1 MEIDGRCVQKG
12 GRIDRDIRKVRSQ
25 VGFVFQ
31 QFNLV
36 ARLPVLVNVLVGSL
50 HRMPWW
56 RSWMRLFTAQE
67 RALALEALAR
77 VGIADCYAQRAS
89 TLSGGQQQRAAIART
104 LVQGA
109 KVVLADEPIASLD
122 PESSRKVMEIL
133 ARINRED
140 GCTVI
145 VSLHQVDIAMK
156 YCPRV
161 VALRSCS
168 TARRPRSRPSCC
180 ASCTACRPK
189 SCCGRRAPPSCPRP
203 RSRSPGPG
211 RSFRCR
217 SPEPHFFRPCFSFR
231 HSTSESSMIKKLL
244 AALAIGLGMTAAAQ
258 AQDAINFG
266 IISTEATQ
274 NLKGDWQPLIDDM
287 SKQTGLKVTA
297 FFAPDYAGIIE
308 AMRFNKVQL
317 GWFGNKSAMEAVDRA
332 SGEVFAQMVNADG
345 TQGYY
350 SHLIVNRESPLNTL
364 DDVLKNAKN
373 LSFGN
378 GDPNSTSGYLV
389 PGFYVFAQNKVDAKT
404 IFKITRS
411 ANHETNALAVANKQV
426 DVATN
431 NSENLEKVKE
441 RFPEKFKDIKIVW
454 TSPLIP
460 LDPLVMRKDLPEATK
475 AKLRNFFFNYA
486 KTDAREKEIV
496 MKISKLSGFKESSD
510 KQLLPIRQI
519 DLFGQRTKI
528 EADTVLSDAD
538 KKAKLADID
547 KKLAA
552 LN

>member
-1 MEIDGRCVQKG
+1 
-12 GRIDRDIRKVRSQ
+12 
-25 VGFVFQ
+25 
-31 QFNLV
+31 
-36 ARLPVLVNVLVGSL
+36 
-50 HRMPWW
+50 
-56 RSWMRLFTAQE
+56 
-67 RALALEALAR
+67 
-77 VGIADCYAQRAS
+77 
-89 TLSGGQQQRAAIART
+89 
-104 LVQGA
+104 
-109 KVVLADEPIASLD
+109 
-122 PESSRKVMEIL
+122 
-133 ARINRED
+133 
-140 GCTVI
+140 
-145 VSLHQVDIAMK
+145 
-156 YCPRV
+156 
-161 VALRSCS
+161 
-168 TARRPRSRPSCC
+168 
-180 ASCTACRPK
+180 
-189 SCCGRRAPPSCPRP
+189 
-203 RSRSPGPG
+203 
-211 RSFRCR
+211 
-217 SPEPHFFRPCFSFR
+217 
-231 HSTSESSMIKKLL
+231 MIKKLI
-244 AALAIGLGMTAAAQ
+244 AAAVLGLGLAGVSL
-258 AQDAINFG
+258 AQDINFG

-287 SKQTGLKVTA
+287 SRQTGLKVTA

-308 AMRFNKVQL
+308 GMRFNKVQL

-332 SGEVFAQMVNADG
+332 GGEVFAQMVNADG

-364 DDVLKNAKN
+364 DDVLRNAKN

-389 PGFYVFAQNKVDAKT
+389 PGFYVFAQHKLDAKS
-404 IFKITRS
+404 IFKVTRS

-441 RFPEKFKDIKIVW
+441 RFPEKFKEIKIVW

-475 AKLRNFFFNYA
+475 AKLRNFFYNYA
-486 KTDAREKEIV
+486 KSDPREKEIV

-510 KQLLPIRQI
+510 KQLQPIRQL

-528 EADTVLSDAD
+528 EADTVLGDAD